1 MAIDLWSL
9 YRQMLKSRLFEEAVG
24 ELWEKG
30 LVSGEM
36 HMSLGEE
43 AIIAGVLDHVVEGDA
58 LALDHR
64 GTAPMLMSGVDP
76 VSLLRE
82 LMGCPDGLCGGMG
95 GHMHL
100 FSRQHLAASS
110 GIVGASGPAAAGF
123 GLAAQVLRP
132 GNIAVGFFGEGAAN
146 QGMLLEAI
154 NLAAVW
160 ALPVIFVCKDND
172 WAITTS
178 SHNTYRGSL
187 VERARSFG
195 LKAIEVDGSDVE
207 AVWDA
212 AGEAISE
219 ARNGNGAAFLHA
231 HCVHLEGHFL
241 GDPYYRIARQPVRE
255 LWRMSTP
262 LIRSF
267 LHTGGARLRDR
278 IDAVRSVLIT
288 MRAALRDYSSR
299 EKGDPITRTRLKL
312 QSDPERLRSTEE
324 DIRREIREAVELAQA
339 LG

>member
-1 MAIDLWSL
+1 
-9 YRQMLKSRLFEEAVG
+9 MLKSRLFEEAVI

-30 LVSGEM
+30 LISGEM

-43 AIIAGVLDHVVEGDA
+43 AIVAGVLDHLIEGDA

-64 GTAPMLMSGVDP
+64 GTAPMLIRGVDP
-76 VSLLRE
+76 VALLRE
-82 LMGCPDGLCGGMG
+82 FMGCPDGLCGGMG

-123 GLAAQVLRP
+123 GLAAQIQRP
-132 GNIAVGFFGEGAAN
+132 GNVVVGFFGEGATN
-146 QGMLLEAI
+146 QGMLMEAI

-178 SHNTYRGSL
+178 SHGTYRGSL

-207 AVWDA
+207 AVDA
-212 AGEAISE
+212 AGKAISE
-219 ARNGNGAAFLHA
+219 ARIGNGAAFLHA

-241 GDPYYRIARQPVRE
+241 GDPYYRVARQPVRE

-267 LHTGGARLRDR
+267 LHTGGARLRER
-278 IDAVRSVLIT
+278 IDALRSVLST
-288 MRAALRDYSSR
+288 MRDALRDYSSR
-299 EKGDPITRTRLKL
+299 EKGDPLTRTRLKL
-312 QSDPERLRSTEE
+312 QSDLERLRSTEA

-339 LG
+339 QG

>member
-1 MAIDLWSL
+1 MPIDLWCL
-9 YRQMLKSRLFEEAVG
+9 YRQMLRSRLFEEAVAKF
-24 ELWEKG
+24 WEKG
-30 LVSGEM
+30 LISGEM

-43 AIIAGVLDHVVEGDA
+43 AITAGVLDHMIEGDA

-64 GTAPMLMSGVDP
+64 GTAPMLMYGVDP

-100 FSRQHLAASS
+100 FSRQHIAASS
-110 GIVGASGPAAAGF
+110 GIVGASGPAATGF

-146 QGMLLEAI
+146 QGMLMEAI
-154 NLAAVW
+154 NLAAIW

-178 SHNTYRGSL
+178 SHETYRGSL
-187 VERARSFG
+187 VERARSYG
-195 LKAIEVDGSDVE
+195 LKAIEVDGSNVE

-212 AGEAISE
+212 AGKAISE
-219 ARNGNGAAFLHA
+219 ARTGNGATFLHA

-241 GDPYYRIARQPVRE
+241 GDPYYRVARHPMRE
-255 LWRMSTP
+255 LWHMSIP

-267 LHTGGARLRDR
+267 LHPRGAYLRER
-278 IDAVRSVLIT
+278 IDAMRSILLT
-288 MRAALRDYSSR
+288 MQAALRDYSSQ
-299 EKGDPITRTRLKL
+299 EKGDPLTRTRLKL

-324 DIRREIREAVELAQA
+324 DIRREIREAVELVQA